1 MLTFAM
7 VKVGSIL
14 WRIENYGLKAAIK
27 YIISDKLNWKKN
39 THIGTVIKNISELNQ
54 LLKKNN
60 KVELEKIQYS
70 FGNNYSIINNTFIE
84 FKENGAKIKSDVIG
98 DNLDTTKFEV
108 LNYLI
113 NSSQFDCILE
123 TGTQHGS
130 TTLFIEQLVSNLYP
144 SNYCTISTFDVKTDV
159 MPNSLGYV
167 HFISLS
173 TPVRKN
179 FKTYTKKIA
188 FNKQNILFFHD
199 SDHSYENMMFEFE
212 WAWEILKVSFIVSDD
227 VSGNNSFK
235 DFALS
240 KNLIPIIC
248 KFGSGP
254 AVGVL
259 GRSNS

>member
-1 MLTFAM
+1 MLIFDM

-14 WRIENYGLKAAIK
+14 WRIKNYSLMAAIK

-39 THIGTVIKNISELNQ
+39 TNISAVTKNISDLN
-54 LLKKNN
+54 LLLQKND
-60 KVELEKIQYS
+60 KVELEKIEDS
-70 FGNNYSIINNTFIE
+70 FRDNYSIVDSIFVE
-84 FKENGAKIKSDVIG
+84 FKQKGAKIKSDVIG
-98 DNLDTTKFEV
+98 DNSDTTKFEV

-130 TTLFIEQLVSNLYP
+130 TTLFIEQLVSNIYP
-144 SNYCTISTFDVKTDV
+144 SNYCSISTFDVKSDV

-167 HFISLS
+167 KFISLS

-212 WAWEILKVSFIVSDD
+212 WAWDILKVSFIVSDD
-227 VSGNNSFK
+227 VSGNNAFN
-235 DFALS
+235 DFVLS

-259 GRSNS
+259 GRSSF